1 MSRLCP
7 VWIRI
12 GVIRRLF
19 FPKDQNDPAY
29 HPRPVKP
36 AALTSLPSSTVMRE
50 KNMTQ
55 VLGVTTEKE
64 KRVVE
69 KRADEVSSEAAAGAE
84 QKRTN

>member
-1 MSRLCP
+1 MDTYWCNKK
-7 VWIRI
+7 II
-12 GVIRRLF
+12 F
-19 FPKDQNDPAY
+19 FERPK
-29 HPRPVKP
+29 RSSLSSGTSETTC

-69 KRADEVSSEAAAGAE
+69 KRADEVSSEASAGAE